1 MIRVLLQAGVSLA
14 AVSGVAW
21 LVKKMNLG
29 VEPRILD
36 EAHALRLA
44 EEAEA
49 GFDGVRVG
57 RDRGGYSALVANA
70 DGRMMV
76 IRAHGNHFAARS
88 IDSNVM
94 MRLDKEFLVLTV
106 PERRFGP
113 VSLQLGRQAGA
124 WAARMR
130 NLVPSEGRWR
140 RVDAD
145 AGDLPDEDDAAPDS
159 AVPDKA
165 VPDGTAG

>member
-14 AVSGVAW
+14 AVSGIAW

-49 GFDGVRVG
+49 GFDGVSVG
-57 RDRGGYSALVANA
+57 RDRAGYSALIANA
-70 DGRMMV
+70 EGRMMV
-76 IRAHGNHFAARS
+76 IRAHGNHFAARA
-88 IDSNVM
+88 IDSHVM
-94 MRLDKEFLVLTV
+94 MRLDKQFLILTV

-113 VSLQLGRQAGA
+113 VALQLGKQAGV

-140 RVDAD
+140 RIDAD
-145 AGDLPDEDDAAPDS
+145 AGDLAEENAPEMDS
-159 AVPDKA
+159 Q
-165 VPDGTAG
+165 AG